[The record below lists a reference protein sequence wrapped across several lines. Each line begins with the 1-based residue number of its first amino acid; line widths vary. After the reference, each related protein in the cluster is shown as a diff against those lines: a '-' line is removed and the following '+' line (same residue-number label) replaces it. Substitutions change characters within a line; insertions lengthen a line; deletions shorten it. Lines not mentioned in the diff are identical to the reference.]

1 MLDKDDMTRDTLR
14 MFKSEVQKFEIDS
27 QETADDAK
35 ALQIINKMI
44 KQRKDSIAQFTDG
57 GRVDLADKE
66 DLEVTILSKYKPQ
79 QLNESEI
86 SEKVQSAISESG
98 ASTMKDIGKVMGILK
113 SSIPAGTADMGIVSK
128 IVKDQLS

>member
-27 QETADDAK
+27 QETADDSK

-44 KQRKDSIAQFTDG
+44 KQRKDSIAQFTEG
-57 GRVDLADKE
+57 GRADLADKE
-66 DLEVTILSKYKPQ
+66 ELEVTILSKYKPQ

-98 ASTMKDIGKVMGILK
+98 ASTMQDIGKVMGILK

>member
-44 KQRKDSIAQFTDG
+44 KQRKDSIAQFTEG
-57 GRVDLADKE
+57 GRADLADKE
-66 DLEVTILSKYKPQ
+66 ELEVTILSKYKPQ

-86 SEKVQSAISESG
+86 SEKVKSAVSDSG
-98 ASTMKDIGKVMGILK
+98 AASMQDIGKVMGILK

>member
-66 DLEVTILSKYKPQ
+66 ELEVTILSKYKPQ

-98 ASTMKDIGKVMGILK
+98 ASTIQDIGKVMGILK
-113 SSIPAGTADMGIVSK
+113 SSIPPGTADMGIVSK

>member
-1 MLDKDDMTRDTLR
+1 MLEKDDMTRDTLR

-27 QETADDAK
+27 QETADDEK
-35 ALQIINKMI
+35 VLQIINKMI
-44 KQRKDSIAQFTDG
+44 KQRKDSITQFTDG

-66 DLEVTILSKYKPQ
+66 ELEVTILSKYKPQ

-98 ASTMKDIGKVMGILK
+98 ASTMQDIGKVMGILK
-113 SSIPAGTADMGIVSK
+113 SSIQAGTADMGIVSK

>member
-27 QETADDAK
+27 QETADDEK

-57 GRVDLADKE
+57 GRADLADKE
-66 DLEVTILSKYKPQ
+66 ELEVTILSKYKPQ

-98 ASTMKDIGKVMGILK
+98 ASTMQDIGKVMGILK